1 MGVDMFSLEGKVA
14 LVTGSG
20 RHIGKAIALG
30 LAECGAD
37 IISVART
44 EAEIEQTASEAKAMG
59 RKAIAIAANVRES
72 EAVKAMVEKAV
83 QEFGR
88 IDILVNN
95 VGATFGH
102 NILEVS
108 EKAWDALIGV
118 NLRPTFLCTQI
129 VGKVMKE
136 KGTKGCIINISSIA
150 GYAASPN
157 GPAYGAAKAAVDHL
171 TKTCAADLGQ
181 YGIRVNSIIPGLI
194 EHDGNIEI
202 FGLDKPEIKEQMV
215 KAVPL
220 GRMGM
225 VDDIAGPA
233 VFLASEAA
241 SYVSGATLLVS
252 GGRFTN

>member
-1 MGVDMFSLEGKVA
+1 MGVDMFSLKGKVA

-20 RHIGKAIALG
+20 RHIGKAVALG
-30 LAECGAD
+30 LAGCGAD

-44 EAEIEQTASEAKAMG
+44 EAEIKQTASEAKAMG
-59 RKAIAIAANVRES
+59 RKAIAITANVRES
-72 EAVKAMVEKAV
+72 EAVKAMVEKAI

-95 VGATFGH
+95 VGATFMH

-118 NLRPTFLCTQI
+118 NLRPTFLCTQA

-136 KGTKGCIINISSIA
+136 KGKGCIINISSIA
-150 GYAASPN
+150 GYAPSPN

-171 TKTCAADLGQ
+171 TRTCAADLGK

-194 EHDGNIEI
+194 EHDGNITI

-225 VDDIAGPA
+225 IDDIVGPA

-241 SYVSGATLLVS
+241 SFVSGATLLVS